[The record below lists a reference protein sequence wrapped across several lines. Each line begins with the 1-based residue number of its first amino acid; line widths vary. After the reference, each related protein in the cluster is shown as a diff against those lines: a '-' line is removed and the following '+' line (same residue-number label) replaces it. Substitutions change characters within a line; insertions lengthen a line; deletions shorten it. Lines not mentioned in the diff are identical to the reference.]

1 MKRSFKGIAVVSAV
15 LASLFFAACSD
26 DVSRAS
32 NIDTYKLDA
41 VSITVKA
48 YPGFNYVSWGE
59 STTSSA
65 VIKVLRDDGKTVY
78 DSSSG
83 TSLANSYI
91 DPEIINGQKYT
102 YTAYVIPSG
111 GEVAGATAQ
120 QNEYS
125 TYYAVK
131 GNSKSASATAIRPAY
146 YTSKG
151 ELVSALDLVDYENDA
166 DKNYVISNSNLF
178 LKTDADNNLVVTFPT
193 KSYLKYSVS
202 LYKGNAAEEF
212 GVNAIPDTA
221 TNTASVSVDQNFYTV
236 NNAYSKKFT
245 TLSAGVYQAVV
256 KVEGWEA
263 DTSATT
269 TKAKTS
275 TGVYAPSYVT
285 SSTITIDALDIY
297 TGNNTS
303 IITTA
308 SDGYIDEGETIRVV
322 WTPAKKSTNDNE
334 AWASTN
340 YTVYE
345 KATDGTY
352 TALEGTIGED
362 TQAGETV
369 YYIDYAVEDNTIAHT
384 FYVVL
389 SDNGK
394 YESSLANVTVNK
406 YTDASKVDAPT
417 SVTASFTD
425 LDEDY
430 LENDAVLSISVTQ
443 SANKKR
449 VYVDSV
455 KYKIVAKDS
464 NNSNYTV
471 KSLLLDSELTEVAAV
486 PSADYTKYDAIVENV
501 ALDSKVV
508 FLYTLKQEGKK
519 NYSAVVTT
527 SSASAV
533 TTFDIATGE
542 FSFASTDTDSNYTKG
557 KFTVTAASYKDYT
570 NYSYE
575 VYYARLEDDASI
587 DSVTSWTA
595 VPVTLAWDT
604 TNSKWTGKSSEI
616 TFTVDDVYDTTTE
629 ATTGVT
635 KDSSYK
641 ATYAF
646 KYVKTNKNAPDAD
659 GAVAIKYDSDD
670 NFYVKVSN

>member
-59 STTSSA
+59 STTSGA

-83 TSLANSYI
+83 VPKNSYI
-91 DPEIINGQKYT
+91 DAEIINGQKYT

-111 GEVAGATAQ
+111 NEVTGATTQ

-178 LKTDADNNLVVTFPT
+178 LKTDADGNLVVTFPT

-221 TNTASVSVDQNFYTV
+221 TSTDSVSVDQNFYTV
-236 NNAYSKKFT
+236 NNAYKYTSAIT
-245 TLSAGVYQAVV
+245 AAGVYQAVV

-263 DTSATT
+263 DTTATSATT
-269 TKAKTS
+269 T

-297 TGNNTS
+297 TGKNTS
-303 IITTA
+303 IITTT
-308 SDGYIDEGETIRVV
+308 SDAYIDEGETIRVV

-406 YTDASKVDAPT
+406 YTDASKVGAPT

-443 SANKKR
+443 SANEKR

-604 TNSKWTGKSSEI
+604 TNGEWTGKSSEI
-616 TFTVDDVYDTTTE
+616 TFTVDDEGGTTTDS
-629 ATTGVT
+629 ATGVT
-635 KDSSYK
+635 KVSYYK